1 MKKANKVI
9 PVTLSQS
16 ELQVLTIILRDATVD
31 INPIRFEYEVEETR
45 SLYEKISNAYHEV
58 RKTGD

>member
-16 ELQVLTIILRDATVD
+16 ELQVLTTILRDATVD
-31 INPIRFEYEVEETR
+31 INPIRFEYETEETR
-45 SLYEKISNAYHEV
+45 SLYEKISNAYHKV